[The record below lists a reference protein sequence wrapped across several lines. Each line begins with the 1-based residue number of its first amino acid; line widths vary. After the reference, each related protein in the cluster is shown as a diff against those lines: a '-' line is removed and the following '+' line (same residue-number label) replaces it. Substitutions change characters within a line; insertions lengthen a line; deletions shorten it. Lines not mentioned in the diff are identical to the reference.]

1 MNPSGLIG
9 ILATVLFLAIIV
21 VFGADSPMRFVDPVG
36 LAVVVGGTLA
46 ATFMSYPPGEVL
58 RSFRLASTALKQ
70 ERLHSAQHIEELV
83 QISRLWIRGELQAVE
98 KALTTVT
105 NPFLRTGVQLVIDRT
120 PDEYIHDLL
129 HWRMLRLQ
137 QQEAAEAQIFK
148 VMANYAPA
156 FGMLGTLLG
165 LINLMDLL
173 GAGDVKGIGVQLGI
187 ALLTT
192 LYGVILSNMVF
203 KPLALR
209 LERRTERRLALMNM
223 ILEGIS
229 MMSAGHS
236 PGLMRETLK
245 SFVAQIDDEL
255 SDARTGAKP
264 ASARKR

>member
-1 MNPSGLIG
+1 MNSSGLIG

-36 LAVVVGGTLA
+36 FAVVIGGTLA
-46 ATFMSYPPGEVL
+46 ATFMSYPPSEVL
-58 RSFRLASTALKQ
+58 RSFRLASTALRQ

-120 PDEYIHDLL
+120 PDEYIQDLL

-148 VMANYAPA
+148 VMATYAPA

-245 SFVAQIDDEL
+245 SFVAHIDDEL
-255 SDARTGAKP
+255 SDAHARAGSA
-264 ASARKR
+264 AARKR

>member
-9 ILATVLFLAIIV
+9 IFSTVLFLAVIIL
-21 VFGADSPMRFVDPVG
+21 FGADSPMRFVDPVG

-46 ATFMSYPPGEVL
+46 ATFMSYSPREVV
-58 RSFRLASTALKQ
+58 RSFRLASTALQ
-70 ERLHSAQHIEELV
+70 QDRLHSAQHIEELV
-83 QISRLWIRGELQAVE
+83 HISRLWLRGELQAVE

-120 PDEYIHDLL
+120 PDEYIQDLL
-129 HWRMLRLQ
+129 HWRMRRLQ

-148 VMANYAPA
+148 VMATYAPA

-173 GAGDVKGIGVQLGI
+173 GAGDVRGIGTQLGI

-203 KPLALR
+203 KPMALR

-245 SFVAQIDDEL
+245 SFVEHIDDEL
-255 SDARTGAKP
+255 SDAHLGAKS
-264 ASARKR
+264 AARKR